1 MDGCL
6 MVLPV
11 PGRWPAGERMSA
23 LNEFTGALV
32 EEGGRITR
40 DYSFTAA
47 GMYQSVN
54 AVREADAGADEV
66 ADAAAGGTW

>member
-1 MDGCL
+1 
-6 MVLPV
+6 V
-11 PGRWPAGERMSA
+11 SA

-32 EEGGRITR
+32 EAGGRITR

-54 AVREADAGADEV
+54 AVREADAGAGGV
-66 ADAAAGGTW
+66 ADAVAGGAW